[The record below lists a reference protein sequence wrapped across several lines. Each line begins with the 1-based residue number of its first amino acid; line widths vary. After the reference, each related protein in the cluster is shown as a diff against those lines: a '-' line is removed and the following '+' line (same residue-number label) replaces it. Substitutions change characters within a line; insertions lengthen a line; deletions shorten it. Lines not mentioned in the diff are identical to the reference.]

1 MREKILNRRL
11 GESGHFFVLD
21 RSNGKLVV
29 PAPEKPV
36 PQGAAKGDYV
46 SKTQPFSDLSFRPKK
61 DLSGAD
67 MWGATM
73 FDQLVCR
80 VMFHQLRYEGI
91 FFSRPP
97 SEQGT
102 LVFPGNL
109 GMVRVGR
116 DLR

>member
-1 MREKILNRRL
+1 
-11 GESGHFFVLD
+11 
-21 RSNGKLVV
+21 
-29 PAPEKPV
+29 
-36 PQGAAKGDYV
+36 
-46 SKTQPFSDLSFRPKK
+46 
-61 DLSGAD
+61 

-91 FFSRPP
+91 FTPP

-109 GMVRVGR
+109 GMFEWGGISVDLTVRSPSLTQWR
-116 DLR
+116 CRSFPA

>member
-1 MREKILNRRL
+1 MDE
-11 GESGHFFVLD
+11 
-21 RSNGKLVV
+21 
-29 PAPEKPV
+29 
-36 PQGAAKGDYV
+36 
-46 SKTQPFSDLSFRPKK
+46 K

-80 VMFHQLRYEGI
+80 VMFHQMRYEGI
-91 FFSRPP
+91 FTPP

-109 GMVRVGR
+109 GMFEWGGISVDPNGECGNCQPNGTAVCFETDPTRSG
-116 DLR
+116 